1 MLNRSCAKV
10 SFLFRLWL
18 QGKIMIILSL
28 PFPYYSFIQLII
40 TYDMIYCC
48 VLLFFFFFLSSGYG
62 VFIVLFPVKSI
73 QHHGFTQF
81 QWGHYLSAS
90 VFVYEHFDF
99 AYMAEFFKKPG
110 HRFCFLLVFLAMQ
123 LYGLSSFCLCRSF
136 KI

>member
-1 MLNRSCAKV
+1 MRKS
-10 SFLFRLWL
+10 
-18 QGKIMIILSL
+18 QL
-28 PFPYYSFIQLII
+28 PFQTLASRGN
-40 TYDMIYCC
+40 YDHYLPPFP
-48 VLLFFFFFLSSGYG
+48 LLFIYTANYNIWYDLLLRTSVFFFFLISGYG

-73 QHHGFTQF
+73 QHHGFTQC

-99 AYMAEFFKKPG
+99 AYMAEFFKKPR